1 MNPTFERLY
10 RQVGRVTLGIL
21 LATLAIYGLMLI
33 FALLGFSHAVASLG
47 GAAASLA
54 LVFIVLFGLFLAAS
68 IVAAAL
74 RWLDRRD
81 QKKASSSV

>member
-10 RQVGRVTLGIL
+10 RQLGRITLGIL
-21 LATLAIYGLMLI
+21 VGTLAIYGLMLI

-47 GAAASLA
+47 GVAASLA
-54 LVFIVLFGLFLAAS
+54 FVFIVLFGLFLVAS
-68 IVAAAL
+68 MVAAAL

-81 QKKASSSV
+81 QIKASSSV

>member
-10 RQVGRVTLGIL
+10 RQVGRVTFGVL
-21 LATLAIYGLMLI
+21 LATLTIYGLMLLCG
-33 FALLGFSHAVASLG
+33 LLGFSHAVASLG

-54 LVFIVLFGLFLAAS
+54 FVFVALFGLFLVAS
-68 IVAAAL
+68 VVAAVI

-81 QKKASSSV
+81 QINASNSV

>member
-10 RQVGRVTLGIL
+10 RQVGRVTFGVL
-21 LATLAIYGLMLI
+21 LATLTIYGLMLLCG
-33 FALLGFSHAVASLG
+33 LLGFSHAVASLG

-54 LVFIVLFGLFLAAS
+54 FVFVALFGLFLAAS
-68 IVAAAL
+68 VVAAVI

-81 QKKASSSV
+81 QINASNSV

>member
-10 RQVGRVTLGIL
+10 RQLGRITLGIL

-47 GAAASLA
+47 GVAASLA
-54 LVFIVLFGLFLAAS
+54 FVFVVLFGLFLVAS
-68 IVAAAL
+68 MVAAAL

-81 QKKASSSV
+81 QIKASSSV

>member
-21 LATLAIYGLMLI
+21 LATLAMYGLMLI

-47 GAAASLA
+47 GVAASLA
-54 LVFIVLFGLFLAAS
+54 FVFIVLFGLFLVAS

-81 QKKASSSV
+81 QIKASSSV